1 MNSVLGYLVPI
12 ILVGYIIYNVFRI
25 VLQRKLNKER
35 RDYEGIIEEKMAQL
49 QRDIQSRSRD
59 LHDSIQMIN
68 QEYTKVMRSM
78 SLQQR
83 QEAEKLTQKLKEYQE
98 HVNLDPDAHTNES
111 QCI

>member
-98 HVNLDPDAHTNES
+98 QVKLDPDDHTNES
-111 QCI
+111 Q